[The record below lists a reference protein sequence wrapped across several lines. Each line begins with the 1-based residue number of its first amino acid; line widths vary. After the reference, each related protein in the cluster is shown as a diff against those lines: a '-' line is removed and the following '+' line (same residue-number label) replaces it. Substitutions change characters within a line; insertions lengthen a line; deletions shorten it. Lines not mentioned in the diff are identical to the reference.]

1 MTDDSVE
8 RINKNTKAALS
19 QVGQAKLGHAGVFAM
34 FMEGL
39 ENKKNGWSVCCFKYS
54 YIFTIIRVWAGQAK
68 TKLKWGLDIE
78 IWNCRNRRS
87 QIATD
92 SRMSKANTPKMEV

>member
-19 QVGQAKLGHAGVFAM
+19 QVGQAKVAHGGMFAM

-39 ENKKNGWSVCCFKYS
+39 ENRKNG
-54 YIFTIIRVWAGQAK
+54 G
-68 TKLKWGLDIE
+68 
-78 IWNCRNRRS
+78 
-87 QIATD
+87 
-92 SRMSKANTPKMEV
+92 